1 MQFRRPTLDTLAN
14 LAFVVVCIV
23 FVAFLGQRM
32 MQPAAASPEIPK
44 GYAVGDALPVLE
56 GAPYA
61 ANDRTLILFLATG
74 CKFCTES
81 MPFYQQLAA
90 AKEGRYQLLVMG
102 AEPESAMS
110 EYLAKHKIV
119 ADRVMRL
126 KPGQMK
132 VFATPTVRVAD
143 RQGKTLGQW
152 LGLLGTRESEVR
164 KALGNPPVVESA
176 DTRRS
181 E

>member
-1 MQFRRPTLDTLAN
+1 MQFRRPILDTLAN

-32 MQPAAASPEIPK
+32 MQPAAATPQVPK
-44 GYAVGDALPVLE
+44 GYSVGDALPALD

-61 ANDRTLILFLATG
+61 SNERTLILFLSSG
-74 CKFCTES
+74 CKFCTDS
-81 MPFYQQLAA
+81 MPFYQKLSAA
-90 AKEGRYQLLVMG
+90 REGRYQLLVVG
-102 AEPESAMS
+102 AESENALS
-110 EYLAKHKIV
+110 EYLAKHKVV

-132 VFATPTVRVAD
+132 VFATPTVLVAD

-152 LGLLGTRESEVR
+152 LGMLGTRESEVS
-164 KALGNPPVVESA
+164 KALGNPPVVESEV
-176 DTRRS
+176 TRRS